1 MVCTARSSA
10 SVAGVEADCASA
22 SQASTMARWPDTSVS
37 RISSS
42 NASTDAGSMPSPAR
56 SEEHTSEL
64 QSLMRIS
71 YAVFCLKKKNKCTAR
86 KIAHHTLQQD
96 TDNTDLIST
105 VRAI

>member
-10 SVAGVEADCASA
+10 SVAGVEADCASV
-22 SQASTMARWPDTSVS
+22 SQASTVARWPDTSVS

-42 NASTDAGSMPSPAR
+42 NASTDAGRMPSPACVSAR

-71 YAVFCLKKKNKCTAR
+71 YAVFCLNKKND
-86 KIAHHTLQQD
+86 QQD
-96 TDNTDLIST
+96 SQQPISTINTDTST
-105 VRAI
+105 LYQA